1 MTNAVINTQADALD
15 AKVDALKNS
24 KRTIQSTVK
33 TLTKKLR
40 NFHTAQTRQ
49 TIQVAINRLLVQ
61 VAVLIETKLKMMQEK
76 FLKRIF

>member
-1 MTNAVINTQADALD
+1 MR
-15 AKVDALKNS
+15 LKILS
-24 KRTIQSTVK
+24 VQFKAQLK
-33 TLTKKLR
+33 HLQKKLR